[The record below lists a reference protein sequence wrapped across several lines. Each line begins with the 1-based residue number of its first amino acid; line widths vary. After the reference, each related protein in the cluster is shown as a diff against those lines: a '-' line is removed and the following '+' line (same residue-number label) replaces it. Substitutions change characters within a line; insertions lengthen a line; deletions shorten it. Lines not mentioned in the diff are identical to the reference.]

1 MAVQQEKKVVQF
13 KRVPALDKC
22 FRILE
27 FLAHSQTALG
37 ITEISTPLQ
46 LNKSTVFNLIYTL
59 VDLGILETVPGNK
72 VRLGLKLYDLS
83 RESKA
88 GGLFIS
94 KVRPFLEEINRKTKL
109 SVFLGLRSSLK
120 AVIMDKVD
128 SPHDIKISSAKGMQI
143 PLIAG
148 SHGKALLSLL
158 PEDQL
163 NEILAEKNLKPFTA
177 HTCTRPHLYK
187 QMVQKAAT
195 DRFALDDEEYLEGI
209 RSLAIPLDLG
219 RPDVQAAIWVVGLKS
234 QIPDG
239 LIPEVKKCLKET
251 GRKIATLFSR
261 TRGGYY
267 ETA

>member
-1 MAVQQEKKVVQF
+1 MTGHQEKKKVQF

-27 FLAHSQTALG
+27 FLSNSRTALG
-37 ITEISTPLQ
+37 VTEISTPLK

-83 RESKA
+83 RESDA
-88 GGLFIS
+88 GGLLVS
-94 KVRPFLEEINRKTKL
+94 KVRPFLEEINRRTRL
-109 SVFLGLRSSLK
+109 SVFLGLRSNLK

-128 SPHDIKISSAKGMQI
+128 SPHEIKISSAKGMKI

-163 NEILAEKNLKPFTA
+163 DEILTEKNLRKFTP
-177 HTCTRPHLYK
+177 HTCTRPQRYK
-187 QMVQKAAT
+187 QMVQKAAA

-234 QIPDG
+234 QLTDG
-239 LIPEVKKCLKET
+239 MIPEFKENLKEI
-251 GRKIATLFSR
+251 GLKIETLFSR
-261 TRGGYY
+261 
-267 ETA
+267 

>member
-1 MAVQQEKKVVQF
+1 VTGHQEKKKVQF

-27 FLAHSQTALG
+27 FLSNSRTALG
-37 ITEISTPLQ
+37 VTEISTPLN

-83 RESKA
+83 RESDA
-88 GGLFIS
+88 GGLLVS
-94 KVRPFLEEINRKTKL
+94 KVRPFLEEISRRTKL
-109 SVFLGLRSSLK
+109 SVFLGLRSNLK

-128 SPHDIKISSAKGMQI
+128 SPHDIKLSSAKGMKI

-158 PEDQL
+158 PGDQL
-163 NEILAEKNLKPFTA
+163 DEILVERNLRKFTA
-177 HTCTRPHLYK
+177 RTCTRPPVCK
-187 QMVQKAAT
+187 QMVRKVAA

-219 RPDVQAAIWVVGLKS
+219 RPDVQAAIWVVGLRN
-234 QIPDG
+234 QITDG
-239 LIPEVKKCLKET
+239 MIPEFKKSLKEI
-251 GRKIATLFSR
+251 GLRIETLFSR
-261 TRGGYY
+261 
-267 ETA
+267 

>member
-1 MAVQQEKKVVQF
+1 MSAHQEKKKVQF

-27 FLAHSQTALG
+27 FLSNSRTPLG
-37 ITEISTPLQ
+37 VTEISTPLQ

-59 VDLGILETVPGNK
+59 VDLGILETLPGNK

-83 RESKA
+83 RESDA
-88 GGLFIS
+88 GGLLVS
-94 KVRPFLEEINRKTKL
+94 KVRPFLEEISRRTKL
-109 SVFLGLRSSLK
+109 SVFLGLRSNLQ

-128 SPHDIKISSAKGMQI
+128 SPHDIKISSAKGMKI

-158 PEDQL
+158 PEGQL
-163 NEILAEKNLKPFTA
+163 DEILVEKNLRKYTA
-177 HTCTRPHLYK
+177 QTCIRPQPYK
-187 QMVQKAAT
+187 QMVQKAAA
-195 DRFALDDEEYLEGI
+195 DRFAMDDEEYLEGI

-219 RPDVQAAIWVVGLKS
+219 RPGVQSAIWVVGLKN

-239 LIPEVKKCLKET
+239 MIPEFRKSLKKIGQRIES
-251 GRKIATLFSR
+251 LFSR
-261 TRGGYY
+261 K
-267 ETA
+267 EEAPF

>member
-1 MAVQQEKKVVQF
+1 MIVQPEKKKTQF

-27 FLAHSQTALG
+27 FLANSRTALG
-37 ITEISTPLQ
+37 VTEISSPLN

-72 VRLGLKLYDLS
+72 VRLGLKLHDLS
-83 RESKA
+83 RESNA
-88 GGLFIS
+88 GGLLIS
-94 KVRPFLEEINRKTKL
+94 KIRPFLEEINRKTKL
-109 SVFLGLRSSLK
+109 SVFLGLRSNLK

-128 SPHDIKISSAKGMQI
+128 SPNDIRLSSAKGMKI

-158 PEDQL
+158 PEGLLD
-163 NEILAEKNLKPFTA
+163 EILVEKNLRKFTS
-177 HTCTRPHLYK
+177 HTCTRPQAFK
-187 QMVQKAAT
+187 QMVQKAAA

-234 QIPDG
+234 QINAG
-239 LIPEVKKCLKET
+239 RIPEFKKSLKEI
-251 GRKIATLFSR
+251 GLRIETLFSR
-261 TRGGYY
+261 
-267 ETA
+267 

>member
-1 MAVQQEKKVVQF
+1 MAAQQEKKKVQF

-22 FRILE
+22 FQILD
-27 FLAHSQTALG
+27 FLSTSQTALG
-37 ITEISTPLQ
+37 VTEISTPLK

-59 VDLGILETVPGNK
+59 VDLGILENVPGNK

-83 RESKA
+83 RESNA
-88 GGLFIS
+88 GGLLIS
-94 KVRPFLEEINRKTKL
+94 KVRPFLEEINRRTKL
-109 SVFLGLRSSLK
+109 SVFLGLRSNLK

-128 SPHDIKISSAKGMQI
+128 SPHDIKISSGKGMKI

-158 PEDQL
+158 PEDHL
-163 NEILAEKNLKPFTA
+163 DEILVEKNLRKFTS
-177 HTCTRPHLYK
+177 HTCTRPQQYK
-187 QMVQKAAT
+187 QIVQKTAA

-234 QIPDG
+234 QITNG
-239 LIPEVKKCLKET
+239 MIPEFKKSLKEI
-251 GRKIATLFSR
+251 GLRIETLFSR
-261 TRGGYY
+261 
-267 ETA
+267 

>member
-1 MAVQQEKKVVQF
+1 MASQQEKKKVQF

-27 FLAHSQTALG
+27 FLANSRTPLG
-37 ITEISTPLQ
+37 VTEISTPLQ

-83 RESKA
+83 RESNA
-88 GGLFIS
+88 GGLLIS
-94 KVRPFLEEINRKTKL
+94 KIRPFLEEINRKTKL
-109 SVFLGLRSSLK
+109 SVFLGLRSNLK

-128 SPHDIKISSAKGMQI
+128 SPHDIKLSSVKGMKI

-148 SHGKALLSLL
+148 SHGKALLTLL

-163 NEILAEKNLKPFTA
+163 DKILAGKNLRKFTS
-177 HTCTRPHLYK
+177 HTCTRPQAFK
-187 QMVQKAAT
+187 QMVQKAAV

-234 QIPDG
+234 QITDA
-239 LIPEVKKCLKET
+239 LIPEFKKSLKEI
-251 GRKIATLFSR
+251 GSRIETLFSR
-261 TRGGYY
+261 
-267 ETA
+267 

>member
-1 MAVQQEKKVVQF
+1 VTEQQEKKKVQF

-27 FLAHSQTALG
+27 FLANARTPLG
-37 ITEISTPLQ
+37 VTEISTPLQ

-83 RESKA
+83 RESNA
-88 GGLFIS
+88 GGLLIS
-94 KVRPFLEEINRKTKL
+94 KIRPFLEEINRKTKL
-109 SVFLGLRSSLK
+109 SVFLGLRSNLK

-128 SPHDIKISSAKGMQI
+128 SPHDIKLSSAKGMKI
-143 PLIAG
+143 PLLAG
-148 SHGKALLSLL
+148 SHGKALLTLL

-163 NEILAEKNLKPFTA
+163 DKILAGKNLRKFTS
-177 HTCTRPHLYK
+177 HTCTRPQAFK
-187 QMVQKAAT
+187 QMVQKAAA

-234 QIPDG
+234 QITDA
-239 LIPEVKKCLKET
+239 LIPEFKESLKEI
-251 GRKIATLFSR
+251 GSRIETLFSR
-261 TRGGYY
+261 
-267 ETA
+267 

>member
-1 MAVQQEKKVVQF
+1 VTAQQEKKKAQF

-27 FLAHSQTALG
+27 FLSKSQTALG
-37 ITEISTPLQ
+37 VTEISTPLK

-83 RESKA
+83 RESDA
-88 GGLFIS
+88 GGLFVS

-109 SVFLGLRSSLK
+109 SVFLGLRSNLK

-128 SPHDIKISSAKGMQI
+128 SPHDIKLSSAKGMKI

-163 NEILAEKNLKPFTA
+163 DEILVDKNLKKFTA
-177 HTCTRPHLYK
+177 HTCTRPQPFK
-187 QMVQKAAT
+187 QMVQKTAA

-209 RSLAIPLDLG
+209 RSMAIPLDLG
-219 RPDVQAAIWVVGLKS
+219 RPDVQAAIWVVGLKG
-234 QIPDG
+234 QITDTM
-239 LIPEVKKCLKET
+239 IPEFKKSLQEI
-251 GRKIATLFSR
+251 GLRIETLFSR
-261 TRGGYY
+261 
-267 ETA
+267 

>member
-1 MAVQQEKKVVQF
+1 MATQQEKKKVQF
-13 KRVPALDKC
+13 KRVPALVKC

-27 FLAHSQTALG
+27 FLSKSQTALG
-37 ITEISTPLQ
+37 VTEISTPLK

-59 VDLGILETVPGNK
+59 VDLGILETVSGNK

-83 RESKA
+83 RESDA
-88 GGLFIS
+88 GGLFVS

-109 SVFLGLRSSLK
+109 SVFLGLRSNLK

-128 SPHDIKISSAKGMQI
+128 SPQDIKLSSAKGMKI

-163 NEILAEKNLKPFTA
+163 DEILVEKNLRKFTP
-177 HTCTRPHLYK
+177 HTCTRPQPYK
-187 QMVQKAAT
+187 QMVQKAAA
-195 DRFALDDEEYLEGI
+195 DRFARDDEEYLEGI

-234 QIPDG
+234 QITDG
-239 LIPEVKKCLKET
+239 MIPEFKKNLKEI
-251 GRKIATLFSR
+251 GLKIETLFSR
-261 TRGGYY
+261 
-267 ETA
+267 

>member
-1 MAVQQEKKVVQF
+1 MVAYQEKKKVHF

-27 FLAHSQTALG
+27 FLANSRTPLG
-37 ITEISTPLQ
+37 ITDISIPLK

-83 RESKA
+83 RESNA
-88 GGLFIS
+88 GGLLIS

-109 SVFLGLRSSLK
+109 SVFLGLRSNLK

-128 SPHDIKISSAKGMQI
+128 SPHEIKLSSAKGMKI

-163 NEILAEKNLKPFTA
+163 DEILAEKNLRKFTA
-177 HTCTRPHLYK
+177 HTCIRPQLYK
-187 QMVQKAAT
+187 QMVKTAAA

-209 RSLAIPLDLG
+209 RSLAVPLALG

-234 QIPDG
+234 QITDG
-239 LIPEVKKCLKET
+239 LIPEFKKILDEIGLKIE
-251 GRKIATLFSR
+251 TLFSR
-261 TRGGYY
+261 
-267 ETA
+267 

>member
-1 MAVQQEKKVVQF
+1 VTVQPEKKKIQF

-27 FLAHSQTALG
+27 FLANSRTALG
-37 ITEISTPLQ
+37 VTEISTPLN

-72 VRLGLKLYDLS
+72 VRLGLKLHDLS
-83 RESKA
+83 RESNA
-88 GGLFIS
+88 GGLLIS
-94 KVRPFLEEINRKTKL
+94 KIRPFLEEINRKTNL
-109 SVFLGLRSSLK
+109 SVFLGLRSNLK

-128 SPHDIKISSAKGMQI
+128 SPNDIRLSSAKGMKI

-158 PEDQL
+158 PEELLD
-163 NEILAEKNLKPFTA
+163 EILVEKNLRKFTS
-177 HTCTRPHLYK
+177 HTCTRPQAFK
-187 QMVQKAAT
+187 QMVHKAAAE
-195 DRFALDDEEYLEGI
+195 RFALDDEEYLEGI

-234 QIPDG
+234 QISAG
-239 LIPEVKKCLKET
+239 RIPEFKKILKEI
-251 GRKIATLFSR
+251 GLRIETLFSR
-261 TRGGYY
+261 
-267 ETA
+267 

>member
-1 MAVQQEKKVVQF
+1 VTAQREKKKAQF

-27 FLAHSQTALG
+27 FLSKSQTALG
-37 ITEISTPLQ
+37 VTEISTPLK

-83 RESKA
+83 RESDA
-88 GGLFIS
+88 GGLFVS

-109 SVFLGLRSSLK
+109 SVFLGLRSNLK

-128 SPHDIKISSAKGMQI
+128 SPHDIKLSSAKGMKI

-163 NEILAEKNLKPFTA
+163 DEILVDKNLKKFTA
-177 HTCTRPHLYK
+177 HTCTRPQPFK
-187 QMVQKAAT
+187 QMVQNTAA

-209 RSLAIPLDLG
+209 RSMAIPLDLG
-219 RPDVQAAIWVVGLKS
+219 RPDVQAAIWVVGLKG
-234 QIPDG
+234 QITDG
-239 LIPEVKKCLKET
+239 MIPEFKKSLQEI
-251 GRKIATLFSR
+251 GRRIETLFSR
-261 TRGGYY
+261 
-267 ETA
+267 